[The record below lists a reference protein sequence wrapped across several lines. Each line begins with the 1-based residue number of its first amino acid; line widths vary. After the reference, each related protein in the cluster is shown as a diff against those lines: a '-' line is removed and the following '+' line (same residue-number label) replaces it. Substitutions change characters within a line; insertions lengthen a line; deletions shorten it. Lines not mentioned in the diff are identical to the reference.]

1 MDKLEIKLGAIL
13 FALAIMFGAFGAHAL
28 KELVSEEAIN
38 TFEVGVR
45 YQFYQAL
52 GFLFLGLGKEK
63 FGFSLRAISIGMLIG
78 LSLFCGSFYGI
89 ALKEIISFP
98 VSFLGPITPI
108 GGVILIF
115 SWGRLITK
123 FYK

>member
-1 MDKLEIKLGAIL
+1 MDKFEIKIGAIL
-13 FALAIMFGAFGAHAL
+13 FTLAIVFGAFGAHAL
-28 KELVSEEAIN
+28 KELVNEEALK
-38 TFEVGVR
+38 TFEVAVR

-78 LSLFCGSFYGI
+78 LSLFCVSIYGI
-89 ALKEIISFP
+89 ALKEILPFP

-108 GGVILIF
+108 GGAILIF
-115 SWGRLITK
+115 SWAAFITRI
-123 FYK
+123 YK

>member
-1 MDKLEIKLGAIL
+1 
-13 FALAIMFGAFGAHAL
+13 
-28 KELVSEEAIN
+28 
-38 TFEVGVR
+38 
-45 YQFYQAL
+45 
-52 GFLFLGLGKEK
+52 
-63 FGFSLRAISIGMLIG
+63 MLIG
-78 LSLFCGSFYGI
+78 LSLFCGSIYGI